1 MTLKARCSKCNNW
14 ATLSGAS
21 LVSSCGAYYSGKI
34 SAQLAQGS
42 LPSIPLDPFEEAKAI
57 RTQTQRAFS
66 NILVRVR
73 RKSDAWSRLKAL
85 TGGCI
90 QFSRMNRDQCQHVMS
105 GIEHGSFSG
114 I

>member
-1 MTLKARCSKCNNW
+1 MTLKARCSKCNSW
-14 ATLSGAS
+14 AISSGAS
-21 LVSSCGAYYSGKI
+21 LICSCGTYC
-34 SAQLAQGS
+34 SAKTGQSTQGT
-42 LPSIPLDPFEEAKAI
+42 LPTIPVNPFEEARII
-57 RTQTQRAFS
+57 RNQTQQAFS
-66 NILVRVR
+66 NMLVRVR

-90 QFSRMNRDQCQHVMS
+90 HFSKMNRDQCQHVMS